1 MTAIS
6 FYKDSLYSAIV
17 YEGDKKVDVV
27 TASSLA
33 ELKSKVKRVYGIRVI

>member
-6 FYKDSLYSAIV
+6 FHKDNIYSAVI
-17 YEGDKKVDVV
+17 YEGDKKVDVI

-33 ELKSKVKRVYGIRVI
+33 ELKSKVKKVYNISVI

>member
-17 YEGDKKVDVV
+17 YEGDKKVDVT
-27 TASSLA
+27 TASSLI
-33 ELKSKVKRVYGIRVI
+33 ELKSKVKKVYGISVI